1 MKRQHGKRFVEKHGP
16 DATPNRIVKNE
27 ILKRT
32 DKNEL
37 PCAVAFEI
45 AEALQAPPDAVGMT
59 ADLMDYK
66 LVKCQ
71 LGLFGYRPQKKI
83 VKSQDPIAEDLKNTV
98 SDALDQGKLSCKSAW
113 EIASRFKIHK
123 MKISGACE
131 AMRVKITR
139 CQLGAF

>member
-1 MKRQHGKRFVEKHGP
+1 MKRQNGKRFVEKHGP
-16 DATPNRIVKNE
+16 NAAPDRVIKNA
-27 ILKRT
+27 ILQRT
-32 DKNEL
+32 HKNEL

-45 AEALQAPPDAVGMT
+45 AEALQVPPDSVGMT

-71 LGLFGYRPQKKI
+71 LGLFGYRPKKKI
-83 VKSQDPIAEDLKNTV
+83 VKSQDTVAEDLKNTV
-98 SDALDQGKLSCKSAW
+98 LDALDQGKLSCKSAW

-131 AMRVKITR
+131 AMGVKITR